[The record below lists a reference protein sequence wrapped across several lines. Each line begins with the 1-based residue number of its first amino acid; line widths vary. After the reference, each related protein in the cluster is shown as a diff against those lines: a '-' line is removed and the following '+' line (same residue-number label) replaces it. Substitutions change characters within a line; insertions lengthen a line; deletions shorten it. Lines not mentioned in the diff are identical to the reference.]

1 MDLPF
6 ANATAYGDRIAISQ
20 DDFRLLL
27 LHAHRAVP
35 HDPPDPSLM
44 QIAASEYEFLK
55 RNFGEYLNLRKN
67 LLEDGVT
74 PDTLEMYIQPRLGST
89 YGPSHNFTQYGNN
102 GASSSYVTT
111 DQSSKY
117 SDVSASARASE
128 FSQQP
133 IVGSTFHGFMTSASA
148 ADCTPAVAKDLAAS
162 HNPEAYPFRMHGQ
175 FDLEQYHFS
184 EPANGKI
191 DEDQSPL
198 ETAHPP
204 REDQR
209 SLHIVGL
216 SPDTTLNE
224 ILEHVKGGMVL
235 DIFRWNDRTACLS
248 FFRGT
253 DAQAYRAYARRHDVY
268 IKNKRVEVDWADR
281 QFYPNTATYNRII
294 NNGATRILRLCN
306 AANQL
311 NEQTVRDDMEH
322 IHNLVILKVKMEG
335 HDLIVHTNSIQGC
348 GFARTCMMSRMPYR
362 LLKLDFVPDKCAEPL
377 PNRTRSQLFDAVR
390 PTSQRQLKPQISA
403 NLYDILKSEDSEDDE
418 EYGNLQ
424 RSGRRDSALSDSSSE
439 ICRPRS
445 TDSDAISC
453 Y

>member
-1 MDLPF
+1 M
-6 ANATAYGDRIAISQ
+6 R
-20 DDFRLLL
+20 
-27 LHAHRAVP
+27 
-35 HDPPDPSLM
+35 
-44 QIAASEYEFLK
+44 IAASEYEFLK

-89 YGPSHNFTQYGNN
+89 YGPSHNFTQYGNS

-117 SDVSASARASE
+117 SDVSASARVGE

-162 HNPEAYPFRMHGQ
+162 HNPEAYPFRMHGHH
-175 FDLEQYHFS
+175 LWRLPIRLVRTNAAS
-184 EPANGKI
+184 ISIG
-191 DEDQSPL
+191 
-198 ETAHPP
+198 
-204 REDQR
+204 
-209 SLHIVGL
+209 V

-253 DAQAYRAYARRHDVY
+253 DAQAYWAYARRHDVY

-281 QFYPNTATYNRII
+281 QFYPNTATYKRII

-322 IHNLVILKVKMEG
+322 IHNLVIL
-335 HDLIVHTNSIQGC
+335 
-348 GFARTCMMSRMPYR
+348 R
-362 LLKLDFVPDKCAEPL
+362 LRWRVM
-377 PNRTRSQLFDAVR
+377 T
-390 PTSQRQLKPQISA
+390 
-403 NLYDILKSEDSEDDE
+403 
-418 EYGNLQ
+418 
-424 RSGRRDSALSDSSSE
+424 
-439 ICRPRS
+439 
-445 TDSDAISC
+445 
-453 Y
+453 